1 MASNMD
7 NITQL
12 AQQGSIKAIMQILNK
27 QLRDAGVNTKIAS
40 GDHGVLE
47 ILCEAGHPENL
58 DKHRIVNCIQQSLD
72 QIAPRTFQKV
82 HIQSHLTN
90 DTQSLWV
97 STLSQGER
105 RKLIWSED
113 IRINRI
119 SLFQKVIKGL
129 GLKFPVQRS
138 VKKINRAKLK
148 KDFDQW
154 LKGDRQVWLIM
165 GAIAAV
171 SLGWAA
177 RDWTFLKAQ
186 VQLQSTTTTP
196 QDVPR
201 DPDNLPEFDAFN
213 QSVRLATQAANGG
226 KTATTYAEWLDLANR
241 WQQASDLM
249 KRIPLDHPRY
259 TEAQERVLS
268 YRQNSEVAL
277 AKANMLTPNP

>member
-1 MASNMD
+1 MD
-7 NITQL
+7 NIIQL

-58 DKHRIVNCIQQSLD
+58 DKHRIVDCIQRSLD

-82 HIQSHLTN
+82 HIQSRLTN
-90 DTQSLWV
+90 DTQALWV

-113 IRINRI
+113 ILINHI
-119 SLFQKVIKGL
+119 SWVQKLLKDLGIKS
-129 GLKFPVQRS
+129 PAQPP
-138 VKKINRAKLK
+138 VKKRQRGNQKNAV
-148 KDFDQW
+148 DHWF
-154 LKGDRQVWLIM
+154 KGDRQGWVII

-171 SLGWAA
+171 SIGWAA
-177 RDWTFLKAQ
+177 RDWALLKTQ
-186 VQLQSTTTTP
+186 VQLQSTTNPT
-196 QDVPR
+196 QNAPR
-201 DPDNLPEFDAFN
+201 NSDNTSDFDAFN

-226 KTATTYAEWLDLANR
+226 KTATTYGEWLDLANR

-249 KRIPLDHPRY
+249 KRIPQDHPRY

-277 AKANMLTPNP
+277 AKAKMLTPNP